1 MVSPKVT
8 KKRFEQLKSLSP
20 SEAVNAWLDGDF
32 GFGDEPTLVA
42 AILKD
47 FRIRLSPEK
56 IEKFMSDTMDSEEAD
71 VQAILD
77 RLADM

>member
-1 MVSPKVT
+1 MVFPKVN
-8 KKRFEQLKSLSP
+8 KKRFEQLKSLFP
-20 SEAVNAWLDGDF
+20 AEAVSAWLEGNF
-32 GFGDEPTLVA
+32 GVGDEPALVV

-47 FRIRLSPEK
+47 SRIKLSPEK
-56 IEKFMSDTMDSEEAD
+56 IEEFMSDMMDSEEVD

>member
-1 MVSPKVT
+1 VFPKIN
-8 KKRFEQLKSLSP
+8 KERFEQLKSLSP
-20 SEAVNAWLDGDF
+20 SEAVSAWLDGDF
-32 GFGDEPTLVA
+32 GFGDEPALVA

-47 FRIRLSPEK
+47 SRIKLAPEK
-56 IEKFMSDTMDSEEAD
+56 IEEFMSDIMDGEEAD

>member
-1 MVSPKVT
+1 MIPKIN
-8 KKRFEQLKSLSP
+8 KERFEQLKSLSP
-20 SEAVNAWLDGDF
+20 SEAVSAWLDGDF
-32 GFGDEPTLVA
+32 GFGDEPALVA

-47 FRIRLSPEK
+47 SRIKLAPEK
-56 IEKFMSDTMDSEEAD
+56 IEEFMSDIMDDEEAD